1 MIGRITDQSLLR
13 AAQSNLQ
20 SSKNTLA
27 VAQER
32 ASSLAAIGKP
42 SDDPRGA
49 VTSMQVRSDIAAN
62 AQHARNADNAEGWLT
77 TIDSALSR
85 STELVGRARVLLLQ
99 GSNDGSMSQTARD
112 AIAAELTG
120 LRDSLLQ
127 QANSTYLGRSVFA
140 GTSDAGSA
148 FGSGPD
154 YDATPV
160 SGVVNREIA
169 EGVTVR
175 VDADGAKIFGEGDN
189 SVFRVLDDL
198 AAKLK
203 LGTSISGDIARFDQ
217 VTAGIVGASAEVGSR
232 HSLVL
237 RTQEDLMAR
246 NVELETSRAG
256 VEDLDLAE
264 QLLELQFQ
272 ENAYQRALAVTARA
286 LPATLLDYLR

>member
-112 AIAAELTG
+112 ALAAELTG

-140 GTSDAGSA
+140 GTADTGKAFDTAPPYASTAVSA
-148 FGSGPD
+148 P
-154 YDATPV
+154 
-160 SGVVNREIA
+160 VNREIA

-175 VDADGAKIFGEGDN
+175 VDAEGAKIFGQGDD

-203 LGTSISGDIARFDQ
+203 SGTSISGDIARFDQ